1 MMGSAREY
9 SPSLPPSPYGPW
21 TGLPESIAADLFGHA
36 ELSGLKPGE
45 VLFEVGESGNG
56 FYLLDKGLLKV
67 VLTSFDNED
76 VIIALLTPGTIV
88 GDLAV
93 IDEMPRA
100 ASVVALLE
108 CKLRFVSKADFERC
122 CEKRPDIYQC
132 LARILASR
140 LREANECIAAHTM
153 SPVKARIARALLQ
166 VAEILGQRTAGGI
179 AVPDAIRQRDI
190 AAMAGVARE
199 TVNRILHEWERTEI
213 VTKMGHCYLIADI
226 RALGRELLG

>member
-1 MMGSAREY
+1 M
-9 SPSLPPSPYGPW
+9 
-21 TGLPESIAADLFGHA
+21 
-36 ELSGLKPGE
+36 
-45 VLFEVGESGNG
+45 LFEVGESGNG

-67 VLTSFDNED
+67 VLTSFENED

-140 LREANECIAAHTM
+140 LRAANECIAAHTM
-153 SPVKARIARALLQ
+153 SPVKARVARALLQ
-166 VAEILGQRTAGGI
+166 VAEILGQRTGGGI
-179 AVPDAIRQRDI
+179 AVPDQRDI

-199 TVNRILHEWERTEI
+199 TVNRVLHEWEHI
-213 VTKMGHCYLIADI
+213 KVVTKVGHSYLIADR
-226 RALGRELLG
+226 RALERELIG

>member
-1 MMGSAREY
+1 M
-9 SPSLPPSPYGPW
+9 
-21 TGLPESIAADLFGHA
+21 
-36 ELSGLKPGE
+36 
-45 VLFEVGESGNG
+45 
-56 FYLLDKGLLKV
+56 
-67 VLTSFDNED
+67 
-76 VIIALLTPGTIV
+76 
-88 GDLAV
+88 
-93 IDEMPRA
+93 
-100 ASVVALLE
+100 VALME

-140 LREANECIAAHTM
+140 LREANECIAAHTL
-153 SPVKARIARALLQ
+153 SPVKARIARALHR

-213 VTKMGHCYLIADI
+213 VTKMGHCYLNADI